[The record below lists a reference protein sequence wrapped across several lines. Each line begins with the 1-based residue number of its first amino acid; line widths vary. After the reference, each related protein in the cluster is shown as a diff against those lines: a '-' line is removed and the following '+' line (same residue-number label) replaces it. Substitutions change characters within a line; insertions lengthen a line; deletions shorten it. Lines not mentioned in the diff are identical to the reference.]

1 MNYNVF
7 VKKDEK
13 VLSIIDTLIVVL
25 LMVGLIIIVLGFI
38 ELFKIVTIFNLMLFI
53 IKIFIV
59 QRDKIKNS
67 DKIIIDKPIVI
78 DNKNIYLLQDKS
90 NMLMMII
97 GVCCVF
103 MYFLFDLSGDMLY
116 YFLITVGIIFLEASD
131 FFKKSNIKFLE
142 NNKNN
147 LYIIINNKNMKYSI
161 NKVEKLTKIA
171 NGTYILTYNNSI
183 SKEVIFTQKYENYDE
198 LVNIL
203 NQRCS

>member
-13 VLSIIDTLIVVL
+13 VLSIIDTLIVL
-25 LMVGLIIIVLGFI
+25 ILMVSLIIIILGFI
-38 ELFKIVTIFNLMLFI
+38 KLFKIVTIFNLILFI
-53 IKIFIV
+53 IKIFIA
-59 QRDKIKNS
+59 QKDKMKDS
-67 DKIIIDKPIVI
+67 DKIIINKPIVI
-78 DNKNIYLLQDKS
+78 DNESIYLLQDKS
-90 NMLMMII
+90 NMLVMII

-103 MYFLFDLSGDMLY
+103 MYFLFNLSGDMLY
-116 YFLITVGIIFLEASD
+116 YFLITVGIMFLEASN
-131 FFKKSNIKFLE
+131 FLKKSNIKFLE

-147 LYIIINNKNMKYSI
+147 LYNIINNKNMKYSI
-161 NKVEKLTKIA
+161 IKVEKLTKTA